1 MRSATKAPIWPFVF
15 AFVLLLAL
23 ADSKAAEVLRLPYE
37 HWGACPFECCTYRK
51 WTSRAVLNAR
61 RNRDN
66 RSPVAFRIRQ
76 GEVVEALTGV
86 VVTRKPGVVEITE
99 TQTFGDVTIPQGAVV
114 YILHFEGEGSDFFWY
129 RGRALSGELYA
140 DVVSEPTLGY
150 PRRVRSLPI
159 TEWWVKVKN
168 SRGQTG
174 WILNSVT
181 SEGFDGMDACG

>member
-1 MRSATKAPIWPFVF
+1 MRSATKPPIWRFVF
-15 AFVLLLAL
+15 AFVLLLTL

-37 HWGACPFECCTYRK
+37 HW
-51 WTSRAVLNAR
+51 
-61 RNRDN
+61 
-66 RSPVAFRIRQ
+66 VAFRIRQ

-181 SEGFDGMDACG
+181 SEGFDGMDACGYSRLTRR

>member
-1 MRSATKAPIWPFVF
+1 MRSATKPPIWRFVF
-15 AFVLLLAL
+15 AFVLLLTL

-114 YILHFEGEGSDFFWY
+114 YILHFEGGDLISFGIEGGRY
-129 RGRALSGELYA
+129 RESYTRTWSRSRRWDTRDVSGA
-140 DVVSEPTLGY
+140 F
-150 PRRVRSLPI
+150 RSL
-159 TEWWVKVKN
+159 N
-168 SRGQTG
+168 GG
-174 WILNSVT
+174 
-181 SEGFDGMDACG
+181 